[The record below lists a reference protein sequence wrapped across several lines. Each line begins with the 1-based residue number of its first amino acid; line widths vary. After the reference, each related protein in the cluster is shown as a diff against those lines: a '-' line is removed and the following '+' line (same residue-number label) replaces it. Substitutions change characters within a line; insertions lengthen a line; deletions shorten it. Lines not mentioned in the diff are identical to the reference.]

1 MVRNWATPPLP
12 PSPPCIPLSADVIYV
27 CPPPKHDDDDV
38 VEMED
43 LINEV
48 DEELRY
54 YDTNGDGYV

>member
-1 MVRNWATPPLP
+1 MGHPFLP
-12 PSPPCIPLSADVIYV
+12 PSHPPLCSADVIYV
-27 CPPPKHDDDDV
+27 WPPPKHDDDDT
-38 VEMED
+38 VEMDD